1 MTAESSRRLE
11 LGDRWLQAVCWDN
24 ADALFTPD
32 ATGCS
37 HRTRQD
43 VHTGRDGLI
52 TPDATG

>member
-32 ATGCS
+32 ATG
-37 HRTRQD
+37 
-43 VHTGRDGLI
+43 
-52 TPDATG
+52 